1 MIYGPENFYDDSIGY
16 LLKRQGVIVEQKPYP
31 PKVSDIIDAVSLVS
45 KVHRRDIIGP
55 YRAEDYLLPRR
66 CVYWIAR
73 HFTLLSYPQIGRA
86 IGMRDHTTIISGVK
100 RVNKY
105 TRIHRPI
112 IENAIKILE
121 NRGFYMMGEVKFG

>member
-1 MIYGPENFYDDSIGY
+1 MMYGPANFYDDSVGY

-45 KVHRRDIIGP
+45 GVHRRDIVGP
-55 YRAEDYLLPRR
+55 YRATGYMVPRL

-73 HFTLLSYPQIGRA
+73 NFTLLSYPQIGAA
-86 IGMRDHTTIISGVK
+86 IGKRDHTTIISGVK

-105 TRIHRPI
+105 TRIHRPT
-112 IENAIKILE
+112 IERALKILE
-121 NRGFYMMGEVKFG
+121 NRGFYMMSEVKFQ

>member
-1 MIYGPENFYDDSIGY
+1 MMYGPENFYDDSVGY

-45 KVHRRDIIGP
+45 RVHRRDIVGP
-55 YRAEDYLLPRR
+55 YRAEGYLIPRR

-73 HFTLLSYPQIGRA
+73 HYTLQSYPQIGAA
-86 IGMRDHTTIISGVK
+86 IGRRDHTTIISGVR

-112 IENAIKILE
+112 IENALKILE
-121 NRGFYMMGEVKFG
+121 KRGFYMMGEVKFG